1 MKKIILLL
9 SMRLFACE
17 EKKDENNSIFIGTW
31 KVVEMG
37 KYQISSCTGTIDDD
51 EFRGFKGKG
60 GTISLEIRDDGTGS
74 EIITGPDASKTDF
87 IWEEVGELFCFKEY
101 CLKYEMAPNNRSFK
115 INMITEPYCLDEDNE
130 VTEHTARRAC
140 EDASTSNQ
148 WVPKLCNMVR
158 YKKEI

>member
-9 SMRLFACE
+9 SMILFACQ

-37 KYQISSCTGTIDDD
+37 KYQISTCTGTIDDD

-74 EIITGPDASKTDF
+74 GNTLT
-87 IWEEVGELFCFKEY
+87 
-101 CLKYEMAPNNRSFK
+101 
-115 INMITEPYCLDEDNE
+115 DNE
-130 VTEHTARRAC
+130 DDGTDYDGTL
-140 EDASTSNQ
+140 N
-148 WVPKLCNMVR
+148 NMVTSDGNSVWTDR
-158 YKKEI
+158 